1 MKMMQLKDDLG
12 FGQLSG
18 VRPGQ
23 NKHHKTGYSPS
34 KRGAGSQ
41 TGKDRF
47 MGQNSSHYLAIA
59 PHFNVHRM
67 GDDQFILL
75 SEDQSFRLSGAGYM
89 MLIPLLDGQFT
100 RVQILEQVAGR
111 APVEELNALIDTM
124 LAKRYVVPVEPWAD
138 SARSAFWSAQNLP
151 PIDCE
156 SHLAKY
162 RVAVVPLGKDG
173 PAGSV
178 QASQLAAM
186 LMAAGFCISDYK
198 NAHVSIVLVEDYLQP
213 ALGDFARSAA
223 QRKALWIPFKP
234 GGMSAWFGPV
244 MGSHSGEYNCY
255 FCLARRLAEHRPT
268 EHVLTPTMMGVRAAK
283 AWTPATLAIA
293 SGQATL
299 EMTRFALGQSQQIEQ
314 RLMTW
319 GIVDGQ
325 NAMHMVPLFDDCPSQ
340 DRAQAHGQNGGAD
353 GPNDTVDAV
362 PIRLL
367 PVKNF
372 DGADSGWRALSPEQA
387 LARLEPIV
395 SPITG
400 IVAYINPV
408 ALGEGLHVYSAS
420 QGSRSAIDPRQN
432 RTLGRAGGAAGKGL
446 SAKQAKISCLAEAVE
461 RYGAQ
466 WVGSEPRR
474 QASWRELGT
483 LAPHPRDL
491 LQYSDFQYENRA
503 ELNKTIGMMGRIA
516 EPFDETA
523 LVDWSPAW
531 SLRDDAAR
539 WLPSRFCFYQ
549 YPDGLAPGDHKFC
562 WADSNGCAT
571 GGSLEEAILQ
581 GFLEVV
587 ERDAVAIW
595 WYNRLRVR
603 QVAFDGL
610 DDTYVAQVQ
619 DYYRGLGRD
628 IWLLD
633 ITTDLG
639 IPVVVAVSATFDG
652 RRILTGFG
660 SHIDGRI
667 AALRALTE
675 IHQIILFD
683 QSPDTERS
691 ANHLVDDALWQ
702 WLDQAS
708 LDDHPYLKP
717 DGMIT
722 VHEMPAHQFDSID
735 QAVRYGVERVA
746 QAGHDFIVVDYS
758 RNDLPLNCVRVVV
771 PGLRHF
777 WNRRAVGRLTEAPV
791 RMGNLARPL
800 REDELNP
807 VNFFI

>member
-1 MKMMQLKDDLG
+1 ME
-12 FGQLSG
+12 
-18 VRPGQ
+18 
-23 NKHHKTGYSPS
+23 
-34 KRGAGSQ
+34 
-41 TGKDRF
+41 
-47 MGQNSSHYLAIA
+47 QNSNHYLAMA

-67 GDDQFILL
+67 GDDQFMLL
-75 SEDQSFRLSGAGYM
+75 SEDQSFRLSGAGYVM
-89 MLIPLLDGQFT
+89 IIPLLDGRLT
-100 RVQILEQVAGR
+100 RAQILEQLAGR
-111 APVEELNALIDTM
+111 ASADEINGLIDIM

-151 PIDCE
+151 PVDCE
-156 SHLAKY
+156 THLAQY
-162 RVAVVPLGKDG
+162 RVAVVALGKDG

-178 QASQLAAM
+178 QASQLTAM

-213 ALGDFARSAA
+213 ALGEFARSAA

-234 GGMSAWFGPV
+234 GGMSAWFGPI
-244 MGSHSGEYNCY
+244 MGSHNGDHNCY
-255 FCLARRLAEHRPT
+255 FCLARRLAEHRPG
-268 EHVLTPTMMGVRAAK
+268 EHVLVPSMTGVRSAK

-293 SGQATL
+293 NGQATL
-299 EMTRFALGQSQQIEQ
+299 ELTRFALGQSQQIEQ
-314 RLMTW
+314 RLVTW
-319 GIVDGQ
+319 GIADGQ
-325 NAMHMVPLFDDCPSQ
+325 NGQHMVPLFDDCPSASAQ
-340 DRAQAHGQNGGAD
+340 QAGDDGQKDRVEAI
-353 GPNDTVDAV
+353 
-362 PIRLL
+362 PIRLSS
-367 PVKNF
+367 VKNF
-372 DGADSGWRALSPEQA
+372 DGADGGWRALSPGQA
-387 LARLEPIV
+387 LAKLEPIV

-400 IVAYINPV
+400 IVAHIHPV
-408 ALGEGLHVYSAS
+408 ALGEGLHVYNAS
-420 QGSRSAIDPRQN
+420 QGHRAAIDPRQN
-432 RTLGRAGGAAGKGL
+432 RTLGRPGGASGKGL

-474 QASWRELGT
+474 QASWRDLGT

-523 LVDWSPAW
+523 LIDWSPAW
-531 SLRDDAAR
+531 SLRDDAER

-549 YPDGLAPGDHKFC
+549 YPDDLVPGDHKFC

-571 GGSLEEAILQ
+571 GGSIEEAILQ

-595 WYNRLRVR
+595 WYNRLRMR
-603 QVAFDGL
+603 LVAFDGL

-628 IWLLD
+628 VWLLD

-660 SHIDGRI
+660 AHIDGRI

-675 IHQIILFD
+675 IHQAILFD
-683 QSPDTERS
+683 QSPETERS
-691 ANHLVDDALWQ
+691 ANHQVDDAVWQ
-702 WLDQAS
+702 WLDKAS
-708 LDDHPYLKP
+708 LADHSYLKP
-717 DGMIT
+717 DGVIT
-722 VHEMPAHQFDSID
+722 VDEMPTHQFDNID
-735 QAVRYGVERVA
+735 QAVRYGVDCVA

-758 RNDLPLNCVRVVV
+758 RKDLPLNCVRVVV

-791 RMGNLARPL
+791 QMGKLDRSLN
-800 REDELNP
+800 EDELNP
-807 VNFFI
+807 VNFFL